1 YEDIE
6 VNQNVQDSSASTDQD
21 LSNLNSE
28 IDEATTY
35 TPLKILQTINEY
47 NTRWGSSLASWK
59 RLKELKGPIQ
69 HVIFKLSLETS
80 KEAKKDYE
88 ILKKRFLKY
97 WEWDLLDHLIDL
109 FKPIEEATEWLGGQK
124 YCTLSLIYPTI
135 QALKYD
141 YVEETEKTDS
151 SINRP
156 NFTKTIN
163 LVKNAIYDALYNY
176 FDSPPNSVLLASIL
190 DPRFKK
196 MKRWPEEEKER
207 TITLLRSE
215 YTLFKNDELLNRE
228 SGNKNRYHFKEP
240 KEKTIS
246 NFKSRLFEEEE
257 EEINDDD
264 EIDCYL

>member
-1 YEDIE
+1 MLNNFFNSPKQNEKLEEAQRQLLLRYEDIE

-35 TPLKILQTINEY
+35 TPLKILRTINEC

-141 YVEETEKTDS
+141 YVVTDAEG
-151 SINRP
+151 I
-156 NFTKTIN
+156 FLFFI
-163 LVKNAIYDALYNY
+163 I
-176 FDSPPNSVLLASIL
+176 
-190 DPRFKK
+190 
-196 MKRWPEEEKER
+196 
-207 TITLLRSE
+207 
-215 YTLFKNDELLNRE
+215 TLFKLVIYVLNFIYCTLYTIYHCFRISAISEFCESYESCILPLLNNGKCRIY
-228 SGNKNRYHFKEP
+228 R
-240 KEKTIS
+240 I
-246 NFKSRLFEEEE
+246 RL
-257 EEINDDD
+257 
-264 EIDCYL
+264 LH